1 MININ
6 NHDQRCHLEG
16 KEALKVVAMG
26 REDWRQA
33 IRRSSLS
40 LPSPSSS
47 PSSSPFSSSSSLLTT
62 SGGHRAGARRQQWA
76 KAADG
81 TRPHGH
87 PCRLLLDPRA
97 HIFLVNIVSIIV
109 FIGIAL
115 MVSFFLDPRAHIFL
129 VNFII
134 IVLGLSS
141 WSLILCLFLVGQT
154 KVAKFLT
161 NAAHVQSFLWS
172 LILRLLRSNQP

>member
-33 IRRSSLS
+33 IRRASLS
-40 LPSPSSS
+40 SSS
-47 PSSSPFSSSSSLLTT
+47 PSSSPSSSSSSLLTT

-87 PCRLLLDPRA
+87 PCRLLLDPRP

-109 FIGIAL
+109 FIGIAFMVSCRFLYNFGELHHHRFGAFL
-115 MVSFFLDPRAHIFL
+115 MVTHHLPIFGRADK
-129 VNFII
+129 
-134 IVLGLSS
+134 S
-141 WSLILCLFLVGQT
+141 GQIP
-154 KVAKFLT
+154 
-161 NAAHVQSFLWS
+161 N
-172 LILRLLRSNQP
+172 